1 MCRWT
6 SRSKP
11 NELRLTTSTALRI
24 ARYAEGVYA
33 AIAVVLAFGVPFP
46 PRGPGVVLFVHW
58 IGTALLAGAIC
69 LRLGRP
75 NRHVWYVAAL
85 LAAYVLVNA
94 IVAIARLV
102 GPESAT
108 LGRPGVL
115 ALTVGAALLVTQ
127 IVVATCLY
135 EARALRTM
143 TSPRH
148 R

>member
-1 MCRWT
+1 M
-6 SRSKP
+6 
-11 NELRLTTSTALRI
+11 TTNTALRI

-33 AIAVVLAFGVPFP
+33 AVAIVLAFGVQFP

-75 NRHVWYVAAL
+75 NRQVWYVAAL
-85 LAAYVLVNA
+85 LSAYVLFNA
-94 IVAIARLV
+94 VVAIARLL
-102 GPESAT
+102 GPASAT

-115 ALTVGAALLVTQ
+115 ALAVGALLLVTQ

-135 EARALRTM
+135 EARELRTM
-143 TSPRH
+143 ASLPPIR
-148 R
+148 RR

>member
-1 MCRWT
+1 M
-6 SRSKP
+6 
-11 NELRLTTSTALRI
+11 TTSTALRV

-33 AIAVVLAFGVPFP
+33 GIAIVLAFGVQFP

-75 NRHVWYVAAL
+75 NRQVWYVAAL
-85 LAAYVLVNA
+85 LSAYVLFNA
-94 IVAIARLV
+94 VVAIARLV
-102 GPESAT
+102 GPESAA

-115 ALTVGAALLVTQ
+115 ALAIGGLLLVTQ

-135 EARALRTM
+135 EARELRTM
-143 TSPRH
+143 SPAPSIR
-148 R
+148 RR